1 ATCTSE
7 QFTCSSGKCIPLMWH
22 CDGDND
28 CDDNSDEKQ
37 CPPKDCSAHEV
48 RCDNSTCIMSSWLCD
63 GENDCEDL
71 SDEENC
77 ANQTAPYTCAEGEI
91 KCDRSLICIQRS
103 FLCDGDMD
111 CPDGE
116 DEGDRYCSSAPC
128 PDDSFRCGDTRL
140 SACNPQLE
148 FDCGDHCIPMTL
160 VCNGDNDCGDGRDE
174 LGEDVCGRNECEE
187 FNGGCS
193 QQCIDTKAGYYCAC
207 NEGFMLVDGTQCQDI
222 NECLEPGLCSQL
234 CHNLKGTYKCE
245 CVSGYAKDPH
255 DKHRCKAMEGHA
267 SLLFA
272 DYFDIRKISLD
283 HQEARKVTAIVN
295 ETDGSTALDFV
306 FKTGMIFWTDAKDKC
321 IYKAP
326 IDEGMKKEVV
336 VKKDMTNTDGLAVDW
351 IYNHIYWTNADNNTV
366 EVADFNGD
374 MRKTL
379 FHRNLG
385 EPRAIAIYPI
395 EGWMF
400 WTDWG
405 VEAKIERA
413 GMDGNHREP
422 IVTKDIRWPN
432 GITVD
437 FVLRKLYWVDSKKHT
452 ISSCNFD
459 GSDRRVVL
467 FSKEHLP
474 HPFSITVFEDTIYW
488 TDWTK
493 GAILKANKFSGKELV
508 LVSHAHSVSILNNA
522 YSGGESPMTVHVY
535 HSYRQP
541 NGTNHCTPLNGL
553 CTHLCLPAPQLNP
566 SVPKITCACPD
577 GLLLMSDGLT
587 CERPGKPFKSFDN
600 ASTLLNAV

>member
-1 ATCTSE
+1 
-7 QFTCSSGKCIPLMWH
+7 
-22 CDGDND
+22 
-28 CDDNSDEKQ
+28 
-37 CPPKDCSAHEV
+37 
-48 RCDNSTCIMSSWLCD
+48 
-63 GENDCEDL
+63 
-71 SDEENC
+71 C

-116 DEGDRYCSSAPC
+116 DEVS
-128 PDDSFRCGDTRL
+128 T
-140 SACNPQLE
+140 CNPQLE

-193 QQCIDTKAGYYCAC
+193 QQCIDTKAGIL
-207 NEGFMLVDGTQCQDI
+207 MSV
-222 NECLEPGLCSQL
+222 LEPGLCSQL

-272 DYFDIRKISLD
+272 DYFDIK
-283 HQEARKVTAIVN
+283 KNFV
-295 ETDGSTALDFV
+295 GSIRRRT
-306 FKTGMIFWTDAKDKC
+306 
-321 IYKAP
+321 P
-326 IDEGMKKEVV
+326 IDEGMKKEIV

-493 GAILKANKFSGKELV
+493 GAILKANKFSGKELE
-508 LVSHAHSVSILNNA
+508 LVSHAHS
-522 YSGGESPMTVHVY
+522 SPMTVHVY

-587 CERPGKPFKSFDN
+587 CERP
-600 ASTLLNAV
+600 